1 MRSMDASIWAKG
13 REKSQIVAATVIKS
27 LLTQKKKME
36 KSRLQLQK
44 SQSQNTLLV

>member
-1 MRSMDASIWAKG
+1 MDASIWAKG
-13 REKSQIVAATVIKS
+13 REKSQIVAAATVIQS

-44 SQSQNTLLV
+44 SHSQHKLLV